1 MGTEV
6 MPQEVAL
13 PPEVRTITFL
23 NVPFADLEVEGAA
36 ALIAARPPGAP
47 FAYVVTP
54 NAANLTR
61 LNELKDP
68 LFIEIY
74 RNAWLHTMDG
84 AIPRALAR
92 QLFGLHIPRTPGSDL
107 TTALFEHH
115 IRPDDAITIIGGSQ
129 EMLARLKARYHLAS
143 VAMHVPPMGFIDKPD
158 EVERCV
164 RFVLEHPARYVFFV
178 TGSPRSEYVT
188 RLVWQRGTAVGTGLC
203 VGNSLNFLTGLSTRA
218 PAAYRR
224 LGLEW
229 LHRLVQDPKV
239 QVKRVFVDSMPVF
252 LAAAKA
258 RLNPAAYGMDGNGSG
273 RSKGPEAGRAP

>member
-1 MGTEV
+1 MSQ
-6 MPQEVAL
+6 PVAL
-13 PPEVRTITFL
+13 PPQVPLPAGVKTVTFL
-23 NVPFADLEVEGAA
+23 NVPFACLDVNGAA

-61 LNELKDP
+61 INELKDP
-68 LFIEIY
+68 IFIEIY
-74 RNAWLHTMDG
+74 KNAWLHTMDG
-84 AIPRALAR
+84 AVPRALAR
-92 QLFGLHIPRTPGSDL
+92 QLFGLDIPRAPGSDI

-115 IRPDDAITIIGGSQ
+115 IKPDDAITIIGGSD
-129 EMLARLKARYHLAS
+129 EMLERLKARYHLTN
-143 VAMHVPPMGFIDKPD
+143 VAMYVPPMGFINKPA

-164 RFVLEHPARYVFFV
+164 EFVLTHPARYVFFV

-218 PAAYRR
+218 PQAYRS
-224 LGLEW
+224 LGVEW
-229 LHRLVQDPKV
+229 LHRLIQDPKI
-239 QVKRVFVDSMPVF
+239 QVKRVFVDSMPIF

-258 RLNPAAYGMDGNGSG
+258 RLNPAAYGMASDGKST
-273 RSKGPEAGRAP
+273 RDHTP

>member
-1 MGTEV
+1 
-6 MPQEVAL
+6 MPQEALPQPVAL
-13 PPEVRTITFL
+13 PADVQTITFL
-23 NVPFADLEVEGAA
+23 NVPFACLDTEGAA

-68 LFIEIY
+68 VFIEIY
-74 RNAWLHTMDG
+74 ENAWLHTMDG
-84 AIPRALAR
+84 AVPRALAR
-92 QLFGLHIPRTPGSDL
+92 QLFGLHIPRAPGSDI
-107 TTALFEHH
+107 TTALFERH
-115 IRPDDAITIIGGSQ
+115 IRPDDAITIIGGSD
-129 EMLARLKARYHLAS
+129 EMLERLKARYHLTN
-143 VAMHVPPMGFIDKPD
+143 VAMHVPPMGFINKPE

-164 RFVLEHPARYVFFV
+164 SFVLDHPARYVFFV

-188 RLVWQRGTAVGTGLC
+188 RLVWRSGKAVGTGLC

-218 PAAYRR
+218 PLAYRR
-224 LGLEW
+224 LGVEW
-229 LHRLVQDPKV
+229 LHRLVQDPKI

-258 RLNPAAYGMDGNGSG
+258 RLNPAAYGMAKPDGTDST
-273 RSKGPEAGRAP
+273 P